1 MGTPGK
7 NAKNNLSKQ
16 LGLEMKGSP
25 YSMNQPLHGNAFI
38 GAKVKAEKQGKN
50 SFDVGGETFPVKKNE
65 APTKFIGALIAK
77 GVGGAIAKTVAKKAV
92 TKVGGSLIKKGMMD
106 MASGG
111 LKNAISGSMDGLS
124 APTLAPKG
132 KTGMG
137 KALSTIG
144 SSIKEGVRGLGEGIS
159 EKAGGSPKGFGDKVK
174 NYIGSLDLITN
185 SNEDGSIRK
194 EGQEPIP
201 ATQVPEAP
209 SGPGDT
215 VTENM
220 DTDTASITKTKIGGG
235 PGDLPAVSKDSDFN
249 IQTASAEEM
258 STYVKNKKPSGMN
271 MEGPLNKIKNMC
283 RG

>member
-1 MGTPGK
+1 MK
-7 NAKNNLSKQ
+7 LFQ
-16 LGLEMKGSP
+16 L
-25 YSMNQPLHGNAFI
+25 
-38 GAKVKAEKQGKN
+38 KN
-50 SFDVGGETFPVKKNE
+50 SEGP
-65 APTKFIGALIAK
+65 PFIGALIAK

-92 TKVGGSLIKKGMMD
+92 TKVGGSLVKKGLAT
-106 MASGG
+106 MAS
-111 LKNAISGSMDGLS
+111 LPTGSMDGLS

>member
-16 LGLEMKGSP
+16 LGLQIKGSP

-92 TKVGGSLIKKGMMD
+92 TKVGGSLIKKGLAT
-106 MASGG
+106 MAS
-111 LKNAISGSMDGLS
+111 LPTGSMDGLS

-174 NYIGSLDLITN
+174 NYIGSLDLITD
-185 SNEDGSIRK
+185 SNPDGSIRK

-201 ATQVPEAP
+201 ATQVPQAP
-209 SGPGDT
+209 SGPGDVST
-215 VTENM
+215 TGQPVGEDLKIKSLDKGPSTSADSVYNQGGEISIDKTANKNRLLDSLTKVPTEM
-220 DTDTASITKTKIGGG
+220 G
-235 PGDLPAVSKDSDFN
+235 
-249 IQTASAEEM
+249 
-258 STYVKNKKPSGMN
+258 
-271 MEGPLNKIKNMC
+271 GPLNKIKNMC
-283 RG
+283 RR

>member
-7 NAKNNLSKQ
+7 NAKNNLSAQ
-16 LGLEMKGSP
+16 LGLQMKGSP

-50 SFDVGGETFPVKKNE
+50 SFDVGGETFPVKNSE
-65 APTKFIGALIAK
+65 GPPFIGALIAK

-92 TKVGGSLIKKGMMD
+92 TKVGGSLIKKGLAT
-106 MASGG
+106 MAS
-111 LKNAISGSMDGLS
+111 LPTGSMDGLS

-174 NYIGSLDLITN
+174 NYIGSLDLITD
-185 SNEDGSIRK
+185 SNPDGSIRK

-201 ATQVPEAP
+201 ATQVPQAP
-209 SGPGDT
+209 SGPGDVST
-215 VTENM
+215 TGQPVGEDLKIKSLDKGPSTSADSVYNQGGEISIDKTANKNRLLDSLTKVPTEM
-220 DTDTASITKTKIGGG
+220 G
-235 PGDLPAVSKDSDFN
+235 
-249 IQTASAEEM
+249 
-258 STYVKNKKPSGMN
+258 
-271 MEGPLNKIKNMC
+271 GPLNKIKNMC

>member
-16 LGLEMKGSP
+16 LGLQIKGSP

-92 TKVGGSLIKKGMMD
+92 TKVGGSLIKKGLAT
-106 MASGG
+106 MAS
-111 LKNAISGSMDGLS
+111 LPTGSMDGLS

-174 NYIGSLDLITN
+174 NYIGSLDLITD
-185 SNEDGSIRK
+185 SNPDGSIRK

-201 ATQVPEAP
+201 ATQVPQAP
-209 SGPGDT
+209 SGPGDVST
-215 VTENM
+215 TGQPVGEDLKIKSLDKGPSTSADSVYNQGGEISIDKTANKNRLLDSLTKVPTEM
-220 DTDTASITKTKIGGG
+220 G
-235 PGDLPAVSKDSDFN
+235 
-249 IQTASAEEM
+249 
-258 STYVKNKKPSGMN
+258 
-271 MEGPLNKIKNMC
+271 GPLNKIKNMC